1 MNFCINCGNQ
11 LKPEAK
17 FCSKC
22 GQLVKEE
29 VKPVQV
35 ARPLQPLCIKCGT
48 LLVPGV
54 KFCTSCGTPAQIATV
69 QPPPPVRPATVN
81 TPPVNAPPP
90 VSPPPPLRMQAP
102 QPVSPPPQPRFQA
115 PPSGIPAKRKKGKK
129 ILVFAVSAIVL
140 LAATGAA
147 LYFFGTFEPKET
159 YADLSGLYEE
169 PKVDQARIDSVAA
182 TVENIFLNADTV
194 KLAEVLSPTTL
205 EQKREFFRELQP
217 NMAAFGNDFKT
228 RKFLYGTQ
236 RFAVYEFSSADG
248 TFTAEFCLGEDG
260 KWKLMR
266 F

>member
-11 LKPEAK
+11 LKPDAK

-22 GQLVKEE
+22 GQLVKEK
-29 VKPVQV
+29 VKPTPV
-35 ARPLQPLCIKCGT
+35 APPRQPLCPKCGT

-54 KFCTSCGTPAQIATV
+54 KYCTSCGAPAQITTV
-69 QPPPPVRPATVN
+69 PLPPPVFPVAMEI
-81 TPPVNAPPP
+81 PPVQAPPP
-90 VSPPPPLRMQAP
+90 VSPPPPRIQAP
-102 QPVSPPPQPRFQA
+102 E
-115 PPSGIPAKRKKGKK
+115 SGKTPKKKKGKK

-140 LAATGAA
+140 LAAAGAA

-159 YADLSGLYEE
+159 YADLSSLYEE
-169 PKVDQARIDSVAA
+169 PKADQAEIDNVAA
-182 TVENIFLNADTV
+182 SVENIFLNADTV

-205 EQKREFFRELQP
+205 EQKHEFFKELQP

-228 RKFLYGTQ
+228 RKFLYGTP

>member
-11 LKPEAK
+11 LKPETK

-29 VKPVQV
+29 IKQV
-35 ARPLQPLCIKCGT
+35 PGTPPKQTLCSKCGT
-48 LLVPGV
+48 ALVPGV
-54 KFCTSCGTPAQIATV
+54 KFCTSCGTPTQTAAV
-69 QPPPPVRPATVN
+69 QTPLPLRPVAAIIPPLQSPLPASAPPPQGVQGPPPVN
-81 TPPVNAPPP
+81 QPPRV
-90 VSPPPPLRMQAP
+90 
-102 QPVSPPPQPRFQA
+102 QA
-115 PPSGIPAKRKKGKK
+115 PPSGNPPKKKKGKK

-140 LAATGAA
+140 LAASAAA

-159 YADLSGLYEE
+159 YADLSALYEE
-169 PKVDQARIDSVAA
+169 PKVDQARIDSVAN

-205 EQKREFFRELQP
+205 EQKREFFKELQP
-217 NMAAFGNDFKT
+217 NMAAFGNDFKN
-228 RKFLYGTQ
+228 RKFLYGTA

-248 TFTAEFCLGEDG
+248 KFTAEFCLGEDG